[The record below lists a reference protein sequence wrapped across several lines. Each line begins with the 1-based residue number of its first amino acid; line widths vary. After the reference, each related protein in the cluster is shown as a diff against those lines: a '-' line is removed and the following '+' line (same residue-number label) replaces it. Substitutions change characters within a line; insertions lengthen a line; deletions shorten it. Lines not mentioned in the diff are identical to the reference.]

1 MKHKLKLNCEQIKLK
16 KTFISKLKIK
26 KNLSYTHKNKSALLR
41 RLILKFSISIFEI
54 IIKKF

>member
-54 IIKKF
+54 II